1 MPTTRRSSGPAQKGT
16 QKTLSFTNTSKI
28 SKAASTPSTLKT
40 QSSLIKLP
48 SPKDLTKPSPA
59 SPELKPT
66 ALATT
71 SPRSFSQPQSK
82 PKPQTAHQTLQT
94 SLASQITD
102 AKIRKYWKAREDLRL
117 APRVHQQDLEISEK
131 ILREWDCMSQFGPAI
146 GIPRT
151 KRWHRASKL
160 GLNPPLEVLAV
171 LLKEEEKKNKTV
183 ERAYV
188 DELMGAK
195 GIIGGDV
202 V

>member
-1 MPTTRRSSGPAQKGT
+1 
-16 QKTLSFTNTSKI
+16 
-28 SKAASTPSTLKT
+28 
-40 QSSLIKLP
+40 
-48 SPKDLTKPSPA
+48 
-59 SPELKPT
+59 
-66 ALATT
+66 
-71 SPRSFSQPQSK
+71 
-82 PKPQTAHQTLQT
+82 
-94 SLASQITD
+94 
-102 AKIRKYWKAREDLRL
+102 
-117 APRVHQQDLEISEK
+117 
-131 ILREWDCMSQFGPAI
+131 MSQFGPAI